1 VTALIT
7 LRGIIF
13 WGLTEFTP
21 RQNVRDPIAG
31 ESAMTTA
38 EYKPLTDAYKK
49 VLKKEKLKAF
59 YIHLLAYFVVNT
71 VLFVTNIE
79 SNPAVFWG
87 CFLGW
92 GSGVIAILIFKILP
106 MDKQLEAQ
114 RIEVETMAAQSR

>member
-1 VTALIT
+1 MVVWVRR
-7 LRGIIF
+7 RGTILCDSLNF
-13 WGLTEFTP
+13 PGGRMSATQHSE
-21 RQNVRDPIAG
+21 R
-31 ESAMTTA
+31 AMTTT

-49 VLKKEKLKAF
+49 VLKKEKFKAF
-59 YIHLLAYFVVNT
+59 YIHLLAYFVVNI

-92 GSGVIAILIFKILP
+92 GSGVIAILITKILP

-114 RIEVETMAAQSR
+114 RIEVEALAAQSR